1 MARQQVVTFTD
12 DITGKRADET
22 VSFGLDG
29 TAYEIDLS
37 TKNATKL
44 REALKPFQSAARKAS
59 TALSRKGKTKGSGG
73 NRERS
78 AEIRAWA
85 KSHGI
90 EVSERGRIGERSPRR
105 SRRATPAWPRP
116 RPRRP
121 RRPRSASSDQA
132 PGPSWR

>member
-12 DITGKRADET
+12 DITGKQADET

-29 TAYEIDLS
+29 TTYEIDLS

-44 REALKPFQSAARKAS
+44 RDALQPFRSAARKAGTS
-59 TALSRKGKTKGSGG
+59 LGRKGRAKASAG

-90 EVSERGRIGERSPRR
+90 EVSERGRIGGKVAEAFAAGDPSM
-105 SRRATPAWPRP
+105 AKAGKKAPA
-116 RPRRP
+116 
-121 RRPRSASSDQA
+121 ASFSK
-132 PGPSWR
+132 

>member
-59 TALSRKGKTKGSGG
+59 TSLGRKGRAKGSGG
-73 NRERS
+73 SRERS

-90 EVSERGRIGERSPRR
+90 EVSERGRIGGKVAEAFAAGDPSVAKA
-105 SRRATPAWPRP
+105 ATKK
-116 RPRRP
+116 
-121 RRPRSASSDQA
+121 A
-132 PGPSWR
+132 PQTTSGQ

>member
-12 DITGKRADET
+12 DITGKKADET

-37 TKNATKL
+37 SKNATKL

-59 TALSRKGKTKGSGG
+59 TSLSRKGRAKGSGG

-90 EVSERGRIGERSPRR
+90 EVSERGRIGGKVAEAFAAGDPSVAKG
-105 SRRATPAWPRP
+105 STKETP
-116 RPRRP
+116 
-121 RRPRSASSDQA
+121 QA
-132 PGPSWR
+132 ALSE

>member
-12 DITGKRADET
+12 DITGKKADET

-37 TKNATKL
+37 SRNATKL

-59 TALSRKGKTKGSGG
+59 TSLGRKGRAKGSGG

-90 EVSERGRIGERSPRR
+90 EVSERGRIGGKVAEAFAAGDPSVAKG
-105 SRRATPAWPRP
+105 STKKTPQGAL
-116 RPRRP
+116 
-121 RRPRSASSDQA
+121 SE
-132 PGPSWR
+132 

>member
-12 DITGKRADET
+12 DITGKQADET

-29 TAYEIDLS
+29 TSYEIDLS
-37 TKNATKL
+37 AKNASKL

-59 TALSRKGKTKGSGG
+59 TSTSRRGKSKGSAA

-85 KSHGI
+85 KAHGI
-90 EVSERGRIGERSPRR
+90 EVSERGRIGGKVAAAFAAGDPSIAKAE
-105 SRRATPAWPRP
+105 PAKAR
-116 RPRRP
+116 
-121 RRPRSASSDQA
+121 
-132 PGPSWR
+132 

>member
-12 DITGKRADET
+12 DITGKKADET

-37 TKNATKL
+37 SRNATKL
-44 REALKPFQSAARKAS
+44 REAIKPFQSAARKAS
-59 TALSRKGKTKGSGG
+59 TSLSRKSRAKGSGG

-90 EVSERGRIGERSPRR
+90 EVSERGRIGGKVAEAFAAGDPSVAKG
-105 SRRATPAWPRP
+105 STKKTTQ
-116 RPRRP
+116 
-121 RRPRSASSDQA
+121 SALSD
-132 PGPSWR
+132 

>member
-12 DITGKRADET
+12 DITGKQADET

-44 REALKPFQSAARKAS
+44 RDALQPFRSAARKAG
-59 TALSRKGKTKGSGG
+59 TPLTRKGRAKSSTG

-85 KSHGI
+85 KAHGI
-90 EVSERGRIGERSPRR
+90 EVSERGRIGGR
-105 SRRATPAWPRP
+105 SRAFAAGDPSMAK
-116 RPRRP
+116 
-121 RRPRSASSDQA
+121 ASGKKA
-132 PGPSWR
+132 PEAAFSK

>member
-12 DITGKRADET
+12 DITGKQADET

-29 TAYEIDLS
+29 TTYEIDLS

-44 REALKPFQSAARKAS
+44 RDAIQPFRSAARKAGTS
-59 TALSRKGKTKGSGG
+59 LSRKGRGKSSAG

-90 EVSERGRIGERSPRR
+90 EVSERGRIGGKVAEAFAAGDPSM
-105 SRRATPAWPRP
+105 AKAGKKAPA
-116 RPRRP
+116 
-121 RRPRSASSDQA
+121 ASFSK
-132 PGPSWR
+132 

>member
-12 DITGKRADET
+12 DITGKKADET

-29 TAYEIDLS
+29 TTYEIDLS
-37 TKNATKL
+37 SKNATKL

-59 TALSRKGKTKGSGG
+59 TSLGRKGRGKGSGG

-90 EVSERGRIGERSPRR
+90 EVSERGRIGGKVAE
-105 SRRATPAWPRP
+105 AFA
-116 RPRRP
+116 
-121 RRPRSASSDQA
+121 AGD
-132 PGPSWR
+132 PSVAKGSTKKPEAALSE

>member
-29 TAYEIDLS
+29 TTYEIDLS
-37 TKNATKL
+37 SKNATKL
-44 REALKPFQSAARKAS
+44 REALKPFQSVARKAS
-59 TALSRKGKTKGSGG
+59 TSSGRKGRSKGTGG

-90 EVSERGRIGERSPRR
+90 EVSERGRIGGKVAEAFAAGDPSMAKP
-105 SRRATPAWPRP
+105 AAKKTPQA
-116 RPRRP
+116 
-121 RRPRSASSDQA
+121 ALSD
-132 PGPSWR
+132 

>member
-90 EVSERGRIGERSPRR
+90 EVSERGRIGGKVAAAFAAGDPSVAKAAAKKT
-105 SRRATPAWPRP
+105 S
-116 RPRRP
+116 
-121 RRPRSASSDQA
+121 QA
-132 PGPSWR
+132 ALSE

>member
-29 TAYEIDLS
+29 TTYEIDLS
-37 TKNATKL
+37 SKNATKL
-44 REALKPFQSAARKAS
+44 REALKPFQSVARKAS
-59 TALSRKGKTKGSGG
+59 TSSGRKGRGKGTGG

-90 EVSERGRIGERSPRR
+90 EVSERGRIGGQVAAAFAAGDPSIAKP
-105 SRRATPAWPRP
+105 AAKKTPQA
-116 RPRRP
+116 
-121 RRPRSASSDQA
+121 ALSD
-132 PGPSWR
+132 

>member
-12 DITGKRADET
+12 DITGKKADET

-37 TKNATKL
+37 SKNATKL

-59 TALSRKGKTKGSGG
+59 TSLSRKGRTKGSGG

-90 EVSERGRIGERSPRR
+90 EVSERGRIGGKVAEAFAAGDPSMAKV
-105 SRRATPAWPRP
+105 SGKK
-116 RPRRP
+116 
-121 RRPRSASSDQA
+121 A
-132 PGPSWR
+132 PEAAFSK

>member
-12 DITGKRADET
+12 DITGKKADET

-29 TAYEIDLS
+29 TTYEIDLS
-37 TKNATKL
+37 SKNATKL

-59 TALSRKGKTKGSGG
+59 TSLGRKGRGKGSGG

-90 EVSERGRIGERSPRR
+90 EVSERGRIGGKVAEAFAAGDPSVAKG
-105 SRRATPAWPRP
+105 STKKPAAAL
-116 RPRRP
+116 
-121 RRPRSASSDQA
+121 SE
-132 PGPSWR
+132 

>member
-12 DITGKRADET
+12 DITGKPADET

-29 TAYEIDLS
+29 TTYEIDLS

-44 REALKPFQSAARKAS
+44 RDALQPFRSAARKAGTS
-59 TALSRKGKTKGSGG
+59 LGRKGRAKASAG

-90 EVSERGRIGERSPRR
+90 EVSERGRIGGKVAEAFAAGDPSM
-105 SRRATPAWPRP
+105 AKAGKKAPA
-116 RPRRP
+116 
-121 RRPRSASSDQA
+121 ASFSK
-132 PGPSWR
+132 

>member
-59 TALSRKGKTKGSGG
+59 TPLGRKGRAKGSSG

-90 EVSERGRIGERSPRR
+90 EVSERGRIGGKVAEAFAAGDPSVAKA
-105 SRRATPAWPRP
+105 ATKKTPQTT
-116 RPRRP
+116 
-121 RRPRSASSDQA
+121 SGQ
-132 PGPSWR
+132 